1 MGTRSATRP
10 ERDPLR
16 LLHVEDAAKVLG
28 VDTAFLKELREAGEV
43 GAVKRGREW
52 RVPYR
57 ALELWVERIAQGA
70 LPRPADAAPRRRGR
84 PPMHRLLG

>member
-1 MGTRSATRP
+1 
-10 ERDPLR
+10 
-16 LLHVEDAAKVLG
+16 VEDAAKVLG

-57 ALELWVERIAQGA
+57 ALELWVEKIARA
-70 LPRPADAAPRRRGR
+70 EPAPRRPRGR
-84 PPMHRLLG
+84 PPQNPRRGLS